1 MISRVRLRLYPLGK
15 DQRAEGC
22 FFIFIYKSKT
32 KLEQAIQL
40 KFQITQHYRD
50 EQLINNIISYLKAGK
65 CYYRGEAIDFVVA
78 KFEDLI
84 NIIIPFFNKFPIIG
98 VKALDFED
106 WCKVAKLM
114 ENKAHL
120 TSEGLEEIK
129 QIKAGT
135 NRGRY

>member
-1 MISRVRLRLYPLGK
+1 M
-15 DQRAEGC
+15 
-22 FFIFIYKSKT
+22 
-32 KLEQAIQL
+32 
-40 KFQITQHYRD
+40 
-50 EQLINNIISYLKAGK
+50 
-65 CYYRGEAIDFVVA
+65 
-78 KFEDLI
+78 I